1 MEYNKKQ
8 LVQDFEKITNAIIR
22 WIQQDVSKLSTQQ
35 LHHKPSPDKWSVAE
49 CLQHLVYYGDFYIPT
64 IYNILAKYTATT
76 TQETYTSGWL
86 GEKMIQSIKIQ
97 PDGNVMKMK
106 APKDSNPSLPQYILP
121 KENVTDI
128 LALFL
133 LQQQQYLA
141 FIETT
146 KDCDWQTIKI
156 PTTLSNWIKVR
167 LGDILQVLFYHNE
180 RHVLQAKNVLKS
192 PSFPS

>member
-22 WIQQDVSKLSTQQ
+22 WIQQDVSKLSTHQ

-86 GEKMIQSIKIQ
+86 GQKFIQSIKIQ

-106 APKDSNPSLPQYILP
+106 APKDSNPSLPNYSLSQ
-121 KENVTDI
+121 NDV

-133 LQQQQYLA
+133 QQQKEYLVLLQA
-141 FIETT
+141 TQNY
-146 KDCDWQTIKI
+146 DWQTIKI